1 MEVSGDDFHCDYQ
14 RELWDRLVPVSDV
27 EEFLGPERSRILKF
41 VVGKL
46 RSCVE
51 ATVAERDRLHTLYL
65 ELAESSKRL
74 NYERE
79 TPCDPPAH
87 GCCEPNPLQAAAE
100 LDCWTVDKPAL
111 CVEVILQ
118 SLQDDIDVAVAELAR
133 LKGFEQSQDL
143 VIEDLSKKH
152 DALANE
158 RNVWSNQENVLRPHL
173 TKLEEAVQERRAALI
188 VNQEELQ
195 RASTSS
201 GTAVEHYN
209 AILREMSTI
218 QGAIK
223 AEAHGQGNLVRDF
236 EKARKS
242 ADGFSNAIR
251 LFQAQCEDLERR
263 VVAEDAPRLEYE
275 SVASVK
281 EGDALKLQSALE
293 KARRAIQAK
302 LQSELDLLRQLE
314 VAKAEAEHIVS
325 DQINVDLEAQKLE
338 VLTKHE
344 LDEGRRRLKERN
356 KVEGRLRVQLR
367 YLKQVQESQLTY
379 LSRLSRASTLITVF
393 RHEQCRLQRA
403 VGTVKED
410 IDLLINSFL
419 AEQQKGEG
427 HNGMYK
433 ALHDHIQ
440 TLEGAIVLLRR
451 QNEERSGAHLQLLGE
466 SNRLGRQFAERN
478 AKGLD
483 KQRRVSSKLFELN
496 GLKSWCKTV
505 NQQTTNF
512 RQLISLLK
520 ERETM
525 VVLLIKAAGEKSAYL
540 RELSLNMNSEIKA
553 LVQTSD
559 DKQRQL
565 KNELLKRD
573 SLCKCRDS
581 LREEVQRTCR
591 RLTTRQEALE
601 GGVRIMQQLKTR
613 IIYSERAAE
622 GVLQNYAAAVV
633 QRNNVGIMLI
643 DRVDEQCVL
652 REKLHV
658 LQHAETKGQVA
669 LMKLTAQ
676 LRWVS
681 NSITNI
687 ERSKAIVQCLPHH
700 VKSLDVLVTAMK
712 CEWLRQERVSQ
723 DHALALEDP
732 EGNTR
737 WRFLAGEDES
747 NVDLLTAR
755 VIMLE
760 AGLAKKTGILQ
771 AQTTLLEYMQGEID
785 CSRVLCSISRGES
798 FPLQQEVQAKRT
810 ILYKMSRR
818 LKVLLSEVSLLHATA
833 IRLESE
839 KKAAIE
845 TLAESPLEIGAQK
858 GESDNDEEFLAWQ
871 ARLAPNHEKT
881 SSSVK
886 DDEVHGA
893 SFMRP
898 LAYVSPDMG
907 IPRPFGAFKPFKP
920 GRIRLAIQHLEG
932 NATIL
937 TGSTNQGGLEPL
949 TGRSQNDGIL
959 SQAI

>member
-419 AEQQKGEG
+419 AEQQKG
-427 HNGMYK
+427 
-433 ALHDHIQ
+433 
-440 TLEGAIVLLRR
+440 
-451 QNEERSGAHLQLLGE
+451 
-466 SNRLGRQFAERN
+466 
-478 AKGLD
+478 
-483 KQRRVSSKLFELN
+483 
-496 GLKSWCKTV
+496 LKSWCKTV

-871 ARLAPNHEKT
+871 ARLAPNHET

>member
-419 AEQQKGEG
+419 AEQQKG
-427 HNGMYK
+427 
-433 ALHDHIQ
+433 
-440 TLEGAIVLLRR
+440 
-451 QNEERSGAHLQLLGE
+451 
-466 SNRLGRQFAERN
+466 
-478 AKGLD
+478 
-483 KQRRVSSKLFELN
+483 
-496 GLKSWCKTV
+496 LKSWCKTV

-525 VVLLIKAAGEKSAYL
+525 VVLLIKVFSVEAGPVLTYLIQPDFSNPIFIGQAAGEKSAYL

-871 ARLAPNHEKT
+871 ARLAPNHEVCLLLRGRLMISYPGVMSQPTERSALQKT

>member
-871 ARLAPNHEKT
+871 ARLAPNHET

>member
-737 WRFLAGEDES
+737 
-747 NVDLLTAR
+747 
-755 VIMLE
+755 
-760 AGLAKKTGILQ
+760 
-771 AQTTLLEYMQGEID
+771 
-785 CSRVLCSISRGES
+785 
-798 FPLQQEVQAKRT
+798 
-810 ILYKMSRR
+810 
-818 LKVLLSEVSLLHATA
+818 
-833 IRLESE
+833 
-839 KKAAIE
+839 
-845 TLAESPLEIGAQK
+845 
-858 GESDNDEEFLAWQ
+858 
-871 ARLAPNHEKT
+871 
-881 SSSVK
+881 
-886 DDEVHGA
+886 
-893 SFMRP
+893 
-898 LAYVSPDMG
+898 
-907 IPRPFGAFKPFKP
+907 
-920 GRIRLAIQHLEG
+920 
-932 NATIL
+932 
-937 TGSTNQGGLEPL
+937 
-949 TGRSQNDGIL
+949 
-959 SQAI
+959 

>member
-419 AEQQKGEG
+419 AEQQK
-427 HNGMYK
+427 
-433 ALHDHIQ
+433 
-440 TLEGAIVLLRR
+440 
-451 QNEERSGAHLQLLGE
+451 
-466 SNRLGRQFAERN
+466 
-478 AKGLD
+478 
-483 KQRRVSSKLFELN
+483 